1 MLNSAGWVKG
11 RVLSKGWGRVG
22 FVITHFLK
30 NCKKLQSH
38 CKATAKKT
46 AKLSSATLSIICFVF
61 IFVFCSFAVIEKCI
75 EKTGILPA
83 KIVPTIGAGGSGL
96 VG

>member
-1 MLNSAGWVKG
+1 M
-11 RVLSKGWGRVG
+11 G
-22 FVITHFLK
+22 FSIVEFLTK
-30 NCKKLQSH
+30 CKKLQSH

-46 AKLSSATLSIICFVF
+46 AKPSSATLSIICFVF
-61 IFVFCSFAVIEKCI
+61 VFVFCSFAVIEKCI